1 MAYIANIGSS
11 DVRSEG
17 ISYGMMIAVQLNKQ
31 EEFNRLWQW
40 ANRYMRHADGPLAG
54 YFAWQC
60 KFDGTQMD
68 HGSASD
74 GEEWM
79 AMALFFAAHRWDSTQ
94 GIFNYEAEAQR
105 LLRDMLHK
113 PATTEVTPI
122 FNRAEK
128 QVVFCPNPDAGTLT
142 DPSYHLPF
150 FYDLWARWSHNADDR
165 TFWAEAATTSRA
177 YFHKATHPVT
187 GLMPEYSHFD
197 GSPFTDTRFGT
208 GKGDFRSDAFRTIPH
223 VALDHAWFAADPWQ
237 IEQGNRV
244 LRFLKSL
251 EPVIPDRIALDGTP
265 LSKSSSAGMIAV
277 CGVAGLTA
285 EPDLARPFVQRLWD
299 MPVPSGK
306 WRYYDGLLYLLSLL
320 EAGGKFQIHVPAKL
334 ENTSSAS
341 VTTPIATKPP
351 DSLRQGMT
359 ATQVRQLLGE
369 PKSIKPFKSGE
380 LKSDVWTYERVISK
394 TTDQIQTGSRE
405 VPLMN
410 PRTGVMGTTQEP
422 VYGLEFTTVTE
433 ILELLVIEDHLIQW
447 KRKNLVDRKH
457 D

>member
-1 MAYIANIGSS
+1 MPLRRLLSLVLLFGIASSLAAAAASKPGAFATGQYRNVFAELLGKSEAETDAKINAAFQQLFYGDRENQRIYFPVGDDMAYIANIGSS

-79 AMALFFAAHRWDSTQ
+79 AMALFFAAHRWGSTH

-150 FYDLWARWSHNADDR
+150 FYDLWARWSNNAEDR

-177 YFHKATHPVT
+177 YFHKAAHPVT

-197 GSPFTDTRFGT
+197 GSPYTEKRFGA
-208 GKGDFRSDAFRTIPH
+208 GKGDFRFDAWRTVAN

-237 IEQGNRV
+237 TEQSNRV
-244 LRFLKSL
+244 LRFLAAQGPHFANQFTL
-251 EPVIPDRIALDGTP
+251 EGKP
-265 LSKSSSAGMIAV
+265 LSTDTSTGLIAMAAT
-277 CGVAGLTA
+277 AGLA
-285 EPDLARPFVQRLWD
+285 SDPKLARPFVQRLWETA
-299 MPVPSGK
+299 PPSGP
-306 WRYYDGLLYLLSLL
+306 WRYYDGLLYTLGLLQVS
-320 EAGGKFQIHVPAKL
+320 GRFQIHAP
-334 ENTSSAS
+334 
-341 VTTPIATKPP
+341 PATK
-351 DSLRQGMT
+351 
-359 ATQVRQLLGE
+359 
-369 PKSIKPFKSGE
+369 
-380 LKSDVWTYERVISK
+380 
-394 TTDQIQTGSRE
+394 
-405 VPLMN
+405 
-410 PRTGVMGTTQEP
+410 
-422 VYGLEFTTVTE
+422 
-433 ILELLVIEDHLIQW
+433 
-447 KRKNLVDRKH
+447 
-457 D
+457 